1 LDAVRDPPVLTLSCK
16 EEREHSPSPQPSPLK
31 GEGDQGKAFHRAREI
46 METGIERLLAMT
58 ENGTF
63 LASALI
69 ENGGLRT
76 MSSSSNDAFRAGR
89 GYFP

>member
-1 LDAVRDPPVLTLSCK
+1 
-16 EEREHSPSPQPSPLK
+16 
-31 GEGDQGKAFHRAREI
+31 
-46 METGIERLLAMT
+46 METGIERLLAMK

-76 MSSSSNDAFRAGR
+76 MSSSSNNAFRAGR